1 MTFKPKTKPLTKKD
15 LKEVSIN
22 YLRYVLKNSDDNKL
36 IKCCTNEIKLRTTS
50 TFFDGNK
57 HIKI

>member
-1 MTFKPKTKPLTKKD
+1 MKSEYLTSQD
-15 LKEVSIN
+15 LKEVSTN
-22 YLRYVLKNSDDNKL
+22 YIRYVIKNTDDDNFREKC
-36 IKCCTNEIKLRTTS
+36 IKEIERRSTS